1 MERRSISAWVCALA
15 FAALAGATPALAVPP
30 AAPQN
35 APLPT
40 WQAGG
45 RVSALAIA
53 NGIVYLGG
61 SFTQLESHG
70 TRRMMTRMHLAAIN
84 EKTGVP
90 TAWNPV
96 ANGNVQ
102 VIRVIGK
109 RVYVGGS
116 FTSIGGR
123 NVRNIAAIGRGSGR
137 VVAGFRASVNGTVD
151 ALAASANTLYV
162 GGSFSA
168 VDGRARG
175 NLGAV
180 ALGSGAINTSWRVT
194 ANGTVHTLLDAHS
207 LKRIFIGGKFTRID
221 AVSRTDL
228 GAVGQKLGLLRTWAS
243 APLGE
248 VWSLALGGS
257 SALYAAVGGHEGGQ
271 LDSFNPGSGA
281 LRWNRFADGDVQ
293 AVSTSGNIVFAGG
306 HFLNACATNQGG
318 GKPWVCA
325 QPVAQNRFFATDT
338 SGALLPWNPDGNSLY
353 GVWSLRSDVGHIVAG
368 GDFTIVDGVHQARF
382 AEFLR

>member
-1 MERRSISAWVCALA
+1 M
-15 FAALAGATPALAVPP
+15 LAGAAPALALPT

-35 APLPT
+35 APLHT
-40 WQAGG
+40 WQARG

-70 TRRMMTRMHLAAIN
+70 TRRTITRMHLAAIN
-84 EKTGVP
+84 EATGAP
-90 TAWNPV
+90 TAWNPNV
-96 ANGNVQ
+96 NGPVQ

-123 NVRNIAAIGRGSGR
+123 KVRNLAAVGRGSGR
-137 VVAGFRASVNGTVD
+137 VVTGFGGSVNGTVD
-151 ALAASANTLYV
+151 ALAASATTLYV

-168 VDGRARG
+168 VDGSARA

-180 ALGSGAINTSWRVT
+180 ALASGALDTRWRVT
-194 ANGTVHTLLDAHS
+194 ANGTVHTLLDAGS
-207 LKRIFIGGKFTRID
+207 LKRVFIGGKFTRID
-221 AVSRTDL
+221 GVSRTDL
-228 GAVGQKLGLLRTWAS
+228 ASVGQKFGTLRTWAS

-248 VWSLALGGS
+248 VWSLALSGS
-257 SALYAAVGGHEGGQ
+257 SALYAAVGGHQGGQ
-271 LDSFNPGSGA
+271 LDSFAPTSGA

-293 AVSTSGNIVFAGG
+293 TVSTSGNIVFAGG

-318 GKPWVCA
+318 GSPWVCT
-325 QPVAQNRFFATDT
+325 QPVVRNRFFATDP
-338 SGALLPWNPDGNSLY
+338 SGALLPWNPNGNSLY
-353 GVWSLRSDVGHIVAG
+353 GVWALRSDAGHIVAG
-368 GDFTIVDGVHQARF
+368 GDFTIIDGVHQARF

>member
-1 MERRSISAWVCALA
+1 MGRRPFLA
-15 FAALAGATPALAVPP
+15 CLCVLPAAVLCGAAPALAVPP
-30 AAPQN
+30 TAPQS

-40 WQAGG
+40 WQAHG

-53 NGIVYLGG
+53 HGIVYLGG

-70 TRRMMTRMHLAAIN
+70 TRKTITRMHLAAIN
-84 EKTGVP
+84 EATGAP
-90 TAWNPV
+90 TAWNPDV
-96 ANGNVQ
+96 NGNVQ

-109 RVYVGGS
+109 RVYIGGS

-123 NVRNIAAIGRGSGR
+123 KVRDVAAVGRGSGR
-137 VVAGFRASVNGTVD
+137 VVAGFRAEVNGTVD
-151 ALAASANTLYV
+151 ALAASAKTLYI

-168 VDGRARG
+168 VDGRARA

-180 ALGSGAINTSWRVT
+180 ALGSGAVDTSWRVT

-207 LKRIFIGGKFTRID
+207 QKRVFIGGKFTRID

-228 GAVGQKLGLLRTWAS
+228 ASVGERLGTLRTWAS
-243 APLGE
+243 APLGQ
-248 VWSLALGGS
+248 VWSLAMSPSGS
-257 SALYAAVGGHEGGQ
+257 LYAAVGGHEGGQ
-271 LDSFNPGSGA
+271 LDSFDPGSGA

-293 AVSTSGNIVFAGG
+293 AVSVTGSTVFAGG
-306 HFLNACATNQGG
+306 HFMNACATNQGG
-318 GKPWVCA
+318 GNPWVCT
-325 QPVAQNRFFATDT
+325 QPVSQNRFFATDT
-338 SGALLPWNPDGNSLY
+338 SGALLPWNPDGNSMY

-368 GDFTIVDGVHQARF
+368 GDFTIIDGMHQARF

>member
-1 MERRSISAWVCALA
+1 MQRRSISACLCALGLA
-15 FAALAGATPALAVPP
+15 VLGGAAPALAVPV

-40 WQAGG
+40 WQARG

-61 SFTQLESHG
+61 SFTRLESHG
-70 TRRMMTRMHLAAIN
+70 TRRTITRMHLAAIN
-84 EKTGVP
+84 EATGVP
-90 TAWNPV
+90 TAWNPNV
-96 ANGNVQ
+96 NGYVQ

-123 NVRNIAAIGRGSGR
+123 KVRDIAAIGRGSGR
-137 VVAGFRASVNGTVD
+137 VVAGFRASVNGPVA
-151 ALAASANTLYV
+151 ALAASAKTLYV

-180 ALGSGAINTSWRVT
+180 ALGSGVLNTSWRVT

-207 LKRIFIGGKFTRID
+207 LKRVFIGGKFTRID
-221 AVSRTDL
+221 GVSRTDL
-228 GAVGQKLGLLRTWAS
+228 ASVGERLGTLRTWAS
-243 APLGE
+243 APLGQ

-257 SALYAAVGGHEGGQ
+257 TALYAAVGGHQGGQ
-271 LDSFNPGSGA
+271 LDSFDPRSGA

-293 AVSTSGNIVFAGG
+293 AVSVSGGTVFAGG
-306 HFLNACATNQGG
+306 HFVNACATNQGG
-318 GKPWVCA
+318 GNPWVCTT
-325 QPVAQNRFFATDT
+325 PVSRARFFATDP
-338 SGALLPWNPDGNSLY
+338 SGALLPWNPVGNSLY
-353 GVWSLRSDVGHIVAG
+353 GVWSLRSDPGRILAG
-368 GDFTIVDGVHQARF
+368 GDFTIVDGMHQARF